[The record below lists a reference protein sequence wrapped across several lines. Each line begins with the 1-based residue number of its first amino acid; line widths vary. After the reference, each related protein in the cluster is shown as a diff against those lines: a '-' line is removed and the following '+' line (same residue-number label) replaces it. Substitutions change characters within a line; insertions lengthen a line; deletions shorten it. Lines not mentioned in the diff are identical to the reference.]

1 MELKLVL
8 KGRVDSA
15 MGTGEGE
22 QKDNLTN
29 SRLSRICTLYCHVN
43 IGPSC

>member
-29 SRLSRICTLYCHVN
+29 SRLLGSAYFTVK
-43 IGPSC
+43 